1 MGWFATYSFTSD
13 GGKIRSKD
21 GVSIKNV
28 IVCDWA
34 VLQHVETYQ
43 CLEFALRWAGDHPH
57 EAASTLSILDLFFG
71 ETLKILTDGV
81 HINRVVL
88 GGNIL
93 VVRRGSIDKED
104 IRLRVGIEVHILEAI
119 GSRAELNDTPRCGN
133 DKHAATVL
141 AVVGDATFARVA
153 RQA

>member
-43 CLEFALRWAGDHPH
+43 GLEIALRWAGDHPH
-57 EAASTLSILDLFFG
+57 EAASTLSVLDLLFG
-71 ETLKILTDGV
+71 ETLKILTSGV
-81 HINRVVL
+81 HINKVVVD
-88 GGNIL
+88 GSIL
-93 VVRRGSIDKED
+93 VVRMGSIDKED
-104 IRLRVGIEVHILEAI
+104 SCLRVGIEVHIKWRPL
-119 GSRAELNDTPRCGN
+119 
-133 DKHAATVL
+133 
-141 AVVGDATFARVA
+141 VVGRNSTTPQGVVTINTPPRGC
-153 RQA
+153 RR